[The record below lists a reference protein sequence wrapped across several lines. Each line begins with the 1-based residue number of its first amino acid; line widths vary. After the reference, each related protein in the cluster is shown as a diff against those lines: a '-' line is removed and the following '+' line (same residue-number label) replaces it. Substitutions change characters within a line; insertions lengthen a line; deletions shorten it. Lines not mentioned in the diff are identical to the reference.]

1 MGKIE
6 EAVKTE
12 ITFAIGDIHGC
23 LAKLVALLKWC
34 DAIGRAKKAR
44 YVFLGDYVD
53 RGPETRGVVEMLI
66 ERQRMDPDGVICLR
80 GNHEQMLLRASR
92 PDRSDRELMTWL
104 KNGGQQTLA
113 SYAADDPCEIFP
125 DHIAWFESLPLRH
138 SEASRMYVHAGVRPG
153 TPLDSQTEEDLL
165 WIREPFLSSTES
177 HEMFIV
183 HGHTPVKLPDF
194 RTNRLNLD
202 TGACFGGRLT
212 AAMFDD
218 QKLPTMFIND
228 LRVVSWPDVHSGTS
242 GAAS

>member
-1 MGKIE
+1 MGKID
-6 EAVKTE
+6 EAMETG

-34 DAIGRAKKAR
+34 EAIDRAKEAK

-53 RGPETRGVVEMLI
+53 RGPEARGVVELLI
-66 ERQRMDPDGVICLR
+66 ERQRMDPGRVICLR
-80 GNHEQMLLRASR
+80 GNHEQMLLRASN
-92 PDRSDRELMTWL
+92 PDRSDQELMTWL
-104 KNGGQQTLA
+104 KNGGEQTLA
-113 SYAADDPCEIFP
+113 SYAADDPCEISA
-125 DHIAWFESLPLRH
+125 DHVAWFESLPLSH
-138 SEASRMYVHAGVRPG
+138 SGAGRMYVHAGVRPG
-153 TPLDSQTEEDLL
+153 TPLDVQTEEDLL

-177 HEMFIV
+177 REVFIV
-183 HGHTPVKLPDF
+183 HGHTPVKLPDV

-228 LRVVSWPDVHSGTS
+228 LRVVSWPSVQR
-242 GAAS
+242 

>member
-1 MGKIE
+1 MGKIDE
-6 EAVKTE
+6 TMETG
-12 ITFAIGDIHGC
+12 ITFAIGDIHGS

-34 DAIGRAKKAR
+34 DAIDRAKTAK

-53 RGPETRGVVEMLI
+53 RGPDTRGVVQLLI
-66 ERQRMDPDGVICLR
+66 ERQRINPGGVICLR
-80 GNHEQMLLRASR
+80 GNHEQMLLRASN
-92 PDRSDRELMTWL
+92 PDRSDQELMTWL
-104 KNGGQQTLA
+104 KNGGQRTLA
-113 SYAADDPCEIFP
+113 SYDADDPREISG
-125 DHIAWFESLPLRH
+125 DHLAWFESLPLSH
-138 SEASRMYVHAGVRPG
+138 SEGSRMYVHAGVLPG
-153 TPLDSQTEEDLL
+153 TPLDAQTEEDLL

-177 HEMFIV
+177 REVFIV

-228 LRVVSWPDVHSGTS
+228 LRVVSWPDMSG
-242 GAAS
+242 GAS